1 MLRSTIYAT
10 LLLLLFTQS
19 TQAASL
25 VVNSNTVI
33 GASGVNV
40 NGILYDVAIGD
51 GTCVSLFN
59 GCDQSA
65 DFPFASSDDTINALQ
80 ALLSILQ
87 TPFNNNPNLSFAG
100 CNDQVSSF
108 CLILTPR
115 TLVNDNLISHF
126 LQAHASTR
134 TITLPT
140 NFNLTPLP
148 NASDTTIDDSQTFAR
163 WTPQQTNNVPEP
175 NAFMLL
181 GIGLLSQRWLRIRG
195 KRVLV

>member
-1 MLRSTIYAT
+1 MFRSTIYAT

-25 VVNSNTVI
+25 VVNSNTII

-80 ALLSILQ
+80 ALLPLFQLPSYKNSPESI
-87 TPFNNNPNLSFAG
+87 AG
-100 CNDQVSSF
+100 CENTTFHCVV
-108 CLILTPR
+108 LTPHVLFTDTVFSR
-115 TLVNDNLISHF
+115 YLIVRPD
-126 LQAHASTR
+126 LQPDVPNNVGY
-134 TITLPT
+134 L
-140 NFNLTPLP
+140 FDEGYDLTTE
-148 NASDTTIDDSQTFAR
+148 NQFTYAR
-163 WTPQQTNNVPEP
+163 WTRQPVNPIPEP
-175 NAFMLL
+175 NALMLL
-181 GIGLLSQRWLRIRG
+181 GIGLLSQRWLRARG
-195 KRVLV
+195 KRVPV